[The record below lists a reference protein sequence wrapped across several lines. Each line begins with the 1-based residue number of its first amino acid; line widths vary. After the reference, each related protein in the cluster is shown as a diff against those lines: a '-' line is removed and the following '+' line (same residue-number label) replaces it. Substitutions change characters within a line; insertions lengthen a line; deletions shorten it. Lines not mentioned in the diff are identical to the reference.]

1 MVRARGDSMD
11 EGGINNGDFVL
22 VRQQSSAENGDTVV
36 DAALLCRILHRV
48 RAGTTLVLGDDAQQD
63 PRGGRHGGCAHGHR
77 PDVRRSP
84 GTPAVAVVADARGLC
99 L

>member
-1 MVRARGDSMD
+1 MVGDRGDSMD

-63 PRGGRHGGCAHGHR
+63 PRGGCSHGHR